1 MLFFVLLLCHCL
13 YNSTPSILEVPVV
26 KGIFFMAKAHHLVAM
41 VGSDTVIGT
50 GVIVDGPLRTTGDI
64 TIDGQVNGEVSSKG
78 NVTIGINGHIHGKVS
93 GDNVLL
99 AGQISGDILASGETH
114 LTESAKLI
122 GDITTALIAID
133 TGANFL
139 GTITMQE
146 QPRLMA
152 DEDTK

>member
-1 MLFFVLLLCHCL
+1 
-13 YNSTPSILEVPVV
+13 
-26 KGIFFMAKAHHLVAM
+26 MAKAHHLVAM

-64 TIDGQVNGEVSSKG
+64 TIDGHLKGELISQG
-78 NVTIGINGHIHGKVS
+78 NITIGINAEINGDVE
-93 GDNVLL
+93 GDNIVL
-99 AGQISGDILASGETH
+99 AGHVKGNVRARGETH
-114 LTESAKLI
+114 LTETAKLL

-146 QPRLMA
+146 QPRLIA
-152 DEDTK
+152 SEDTN